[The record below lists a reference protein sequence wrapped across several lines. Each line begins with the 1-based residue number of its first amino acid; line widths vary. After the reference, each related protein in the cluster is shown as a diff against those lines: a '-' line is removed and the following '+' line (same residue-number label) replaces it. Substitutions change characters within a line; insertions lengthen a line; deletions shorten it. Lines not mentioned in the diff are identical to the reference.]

1 MILLGEAIRQ
11 KLLSYPPLA
20 ALIASRVYPVT
31 YPQDS
36 TLPVVVYQQSTKAP
50 EYHHGGEANF
60 AESRYQISAFAATM
74 TQARDI
80 AGKIRLA
87 LIPWISAQAR
97 IDQDLTVGA
106 VFLENQTE
114 LAAPSEAEALSAYHV
129 LSDYR
134 FLHTDP

>member
-1 MILLGEAIRQ
+1 MTLDEAIHRC
-11 KLLSYPPLA
+11 LTNYPGLSA
-20 ALIASRVYPVT
+20 AKVYPVT
-31 YPQDS
+31 YPQG
-36 TLPVVVYQQSTKAP
+36 TVLPVVVYQKTSMVP
-50 EYHHGGEANF
+50 EYGMSGEAGS
-60 AESRYQISAFAATM
+60 AESRYQISAFAATI

-87 LIPWISAQAR
+87 LIPWISAQTR

-114 LAAPSEAEALSAYHV
+114 LAAPSETEALSAYHV